1 MFLKTLKKNKT
12 VYIKKICKNRI
23 LVGDAEVLNH
33 SLSNS
38 VKIIKGKDSPSSNI
52 NYDFLFKISLI
63 GDRNTGKT
71 SIQGRYIVNNWNRFF
86 DYKVGLLELV
96 PDIYGKI
103 NIWDTPW
110 N

>member
-1 MFLKTLKKNKT
+1 MLLKTPKENKT
-12 VYIKKICKNRI
+12 VYIKKNSQNWI
-23 LVGDAEVLNH
+23 LVDNAEVPNH

-96 PDIYGKI
+96 LDIYGKI
-103 NIWDTPW
+103 NIWDTSW